1 MAIRLNTPSTKDPGR
16 WGAAESAA
24 ALIIVA
30 AFLEIGTRPLPGL
43 QGVRGA
49 DACGVIPDEV
59 CERCADSSN
68 RRGPRSGMAPGRQDG
83 VGWVRMADK
92 SECRPAHLPLL
103 K

>member
-30 AFLEIGTRPLPGL
+30 AFLEIGTRPLPG
-43 QGVRGA
+43 
-49 DACGVIPDEV
+49 
-59 CERCADSSN
+59 CADSSN